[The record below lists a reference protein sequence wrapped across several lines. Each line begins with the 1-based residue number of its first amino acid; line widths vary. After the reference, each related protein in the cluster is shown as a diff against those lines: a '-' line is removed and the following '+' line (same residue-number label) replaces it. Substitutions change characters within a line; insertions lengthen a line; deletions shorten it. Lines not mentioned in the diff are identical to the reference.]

1 MKLQLNPWDSLMIC
15 GFSWERA
22 KLLVQAYAKKEGIKV
37 PTRGA
42 RTGPLRW
49 KRWLEE
55 KERKQARHQVWNG
68 ISLDPSEE

>member
-1 MKLQLNPWDSLMIC
+1 MKANPWDSLMIC

-22 KLLVQAYAKKEGIKV
+22 KLLVWAYAKKEGIRV

-49 KRWLEE
+49 R
-55 KERKQARHQVWNG
+55 RRRG
-68 ISLDPSEE
+68 